1 MFRYWLVVNVDW
13 STIPNRANVR
23 RKRTEKNETKNK
35 HTGFIQ
41 IYSVHERTNRKKTFS
56 HRMWSKWTFFS
67 RSFLAERKKREKN
80 YELYGTHQAK
90 IPTEEERRKKNYLN
104 IKKTQQICFLVFFFG
119 FRCVSTHLKP
129 KMHTESLLISY
140 FSSVYVSVYWLWLF
154 ARSSDRSWFVF
165 FGLALARECECVCCV
180 HVVTVVLFH
189 FFSSRWIRV

>member
-1 MFRYWLVVNVDW
+1 MIEVNVFFSFVSRGEKKEREELRIVWHTPSKNTD
-13 STIPNRANVR
+13 R
-23 RKRTEKNETKNK
+23 RKA
-35 HTGFIQ
+35 
-41 IYSVHERTNRKKTFS
+41 KKKLFKYKKDSTDL
-56 HRMWSKWTFFS
+56 FFS
-67 RSFLAERKKREKN
+67 
-80 YELYGTHQAK
+80 
-90 IPTEEERRKKNYLN
+90 
-104 IKKTQQICFLVFFFG
+104 VFFFG

-165 FGLALARECECVCCV
+165 FFGLALARECECVCCV